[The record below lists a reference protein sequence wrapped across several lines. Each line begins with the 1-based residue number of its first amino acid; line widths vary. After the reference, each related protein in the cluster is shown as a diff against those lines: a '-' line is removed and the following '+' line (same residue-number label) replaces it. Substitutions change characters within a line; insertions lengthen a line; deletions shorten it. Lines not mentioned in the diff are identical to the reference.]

1 MENIGLIF
9 FELLLIAA
17 PFIIRYLVVEEVI
30 NIKTAKVVA
39 SLLFL
44 LLLGEMVV
52 SFSIVMGFIDVPL
65 ANHSLL
71 IGYEIWNT
79 LLSTALLGMYGLFL
93 LETLPNLDNQIKEKE
108 KPL

>member
-1 MENIGLIF
+1 MNDIELIF

-17 PFIIRYLVVEEVI
+17 PFIIRYLVIEEVT
-30 NIKTAKVVA
+30 NIKTAKFVT
-39 SLLFL
+39 SLLL
-44 LLLGEMVV
+44 LFLLGEMVV
-52 SFSIVMGFIDVPL
+52 SFSIVMGFMDVTL
-65 ANHSLL
+65 AIRSLL
-71 IGYEIWNT
+71 IGYEVWNT